1 MCSVLNLPIYLEH
14 NFICIC
20 TKRIHFNIWV
30 GIALRN
36 KLKIFNIYN
45 LAFYPMLVHPNL
57 MFHNFLKWPITF
69 DTNCRSFAAS
79 LHFLLPEFH
88 ITSTRSLAPVLH
100 FSREMA
106 FLWCCWTHRIL
117 GLSFRRRLSL
127 KKTSIKVGLLHFDLS
142 PLKWMYISTLSFLF
156 IFL

>member
-30 GIALRN
+30 GIALR
-36 KLKIFNIYN
+36 ININN

-127 KKTSIKVGLLHFDLS
+127 KETSIKVVLFTLLILIWSLVILS
-142 PLKWMYISTLSFLF
+142 VFLF
-156 IFL
+156 L

>member
-30 GIALRN
+30 GIALRI
-36 KLKIFNIYN
+36 KLKIFNIDN

-127 KKTSIKVGLLHFDLS
+127 KETSIKVVLFTLLILIWS
-142 PLKWMYISTLSFLF
+142 LVIPYVFLF
-156 IFL
+156 FVI